1 MAAASH
7 LMHGQEVSLS
17 RKAQMPN
24 YSSNAQFSGQLR
36 KQSEAGAKILLLEY
50 KKKKKNSPQISRSR
64 SGPQI
69 PLLLLCVPTACQQ
82 INTLK
87 LKLSSLFFFLP
98 CKVQNTLADLVAVG
112 AHKHDDEHMKHHHR
126 DPE

>member
-1 MAAASH
+1 
-7 LMHGQEVSLS
+7 
-17 RKAQMPN
+17 MPN

-87 LKLSSLFFFLP
+87 LKLSSFFFFF
-98 CKVQNTLADLVAVG
+98 TLQG
-112 AHKHDDEHMKHHHR
+112 PKHTCR
-126 DPE
+126 LGGGGCTQTR